1 MSDFKSN
8 FWDERYSAEEYV
20 YGTEPNQFFKEQLQ
34 KINTAGKL
42 LLLGEGEGRN
52 AIFAAK
58 LRWTVDAFDQSSVAK
73 MKALQLAEL
82 NKVKINY
89 LNVDLGKFIPQKNSY
104 DCAAIIFVHLPSE
117 IRSGFYRKIIES
129 IKPKG
134 KIILELFSKN
144 QLGKDSGGP
153 QDINMLSSIEE
164 IKNNFMDL
172 KTLLLKEENIFIEE
186 GAKHSGEASVIRF
199 VGEKVL

>member
-8 FWDERYSAEEYV
+8 FWDERYSAEEYI

-34 KINTAGKL
+34 KINPAGKL
-42 LLLGEGEGRN
+42 LLPGEGEGRN
-52 AIFAAK
+52 AVFAAK
-58 LRWTVDAFDQSSVAK
+58 LRWTVDAVDQSSVAK
-73 MKALQLAEL
+73 MKALQLAKL
-82 NKVKINY
+82 NEVKINY
-89 LNVDLGKFIPQKNSY
+89 LNVDLGKFIPQKNFY

-117 IRSGFYRKIIES
+117 IRFGFYRKIIES
-129 IKPKG
+129 IKPEG

-172 KTLLLKEENIFIEE
+172 NTIILKEENIFIEE

-199 VGEKVL
+199 VGENVL